1 MDRRLLLGYLQG
13 MDFDDDYDAS
23 GLICPMPVL
32 KARKRLQV
40 MQTGQI
46 LRLTATDPAAIVDVP
61 HFCAQTGAEL
71 VAMQDAGS
79 AQIYFI
85 RKH

>member
-1 MDRRLLLGYLQG
+1 
-13 MDFDDDYDAS
+13 MDFDDEYDAS
-23 GLICPMPVL
+23 GLLCPLPVL
-32 KARKRLQV
+32 KARKRLLAMKDGQV
-40 MQTGQI
+40 

-61 HFCAQTGAEL
+61 HFCAQTGYEL
-71 VAMQDAGS
+71 LSTQDDGA

>member
-1 MDRRLLLGYLQG
+1 

-32 KARKRLQV
+32 KARKRLMALEPGQV
-40 MQTGQI
+40 
-46 LRLTATDPAAIVDVP
+46 LRLTATDPVAVVDIP
-61 HFCAQTGAEL
+61 HFCLQSGHEL
-71 VAMQDAGS
+71 VRSEDEGT
-79 AQIYFI
+79 AQVYFI